1 MRRSFYFV
9 YNKDMKTQIRYLPS
23 GYIDFED
30 LLASDPS
37 AFKFIV
43 GARGIGKT
51 FGILKYML
59 DHDIS
64 FIFMRRTQTQVDMV
78 RTDALNPFK
87 SIEMTYGPEYQVV
100 IKSVSKNISA
110 IYRTYEYEG
119 ERVPDEDPIGYMLAL
134 STMSNIRGFDASDI
148 EYLIY
153 DEFIGEKHEK
163 PIQAEGLAFLN
174 CVETIGRN
182 RELSGRKPLQTI
194 LMSNSTNL
202 ANPIFVELKLITPL
216 EKAFKRGQHVVR
228 IPERNATIYNITDSP
243 ISKKKAQTVLY
254 QLAGT
259 DSDFA
264 GMALDNSFNKEYTG
278 LVRSQKLTEYRL
290 EVEVGEIY
298 IYRHKSSRRWYVTG
312 HKSGTPIDV
321 YDSSDIELKRFRHDY
336 YHLTLW
342 YLNRKIFFESY
353 IQQVL
358 FEQYIKI

>member
-1 MRRSFYFV
+1 M
-9 YNKDMKTQIRYLPS
+9 YNKSMKTQIKYLNS

-30 LLASDPS
+30 LLASDGS
-37 AFKFIV
+37 AFKILV

-59 DHDIS
+59 DHDIN

-78 RTDALNPFK
+78 RTDELNPFK
-87 SIEMTYGPEYQVV
+87 SIEMVCGPEYQIVMKP
-100 IKSVSKNISA
+100 INKNMSA
-110 IYRTYEYEG
+110 IYRTYEVEG
-119 ERVPDEDPIGYMLAL
+119 EPERIPDEDPTGYMTAL
-134 STMSNIRGFDASDI
+134 STISNIRGFDASDI
-148 EYLIY
+148 DYLIY

-163 PIQAEGLAFLN
+163 PIRAEGLAFLN
-174 CVETIGRN
+174 AVETIGRN
-182 RELSGRKPLQTI
+182 RELSGRRPLQVI

-228 IPERNATIYNITDSP
+228 IPERNISIYNITDSP
-243 ISKKKAQTVLY
+243 ISQKKAQTVLY
-254 QLAGT
+254 QLTGT

-278 LVRSQKLTEYRL
+278 LVKSQNLKEYKL
-290 EVEVGEIY
+290 EVVVGEIC
-298 IYRHKSSRRWYVTG
+298 IYRHKSARRWYVSE
-312 HKSGTPIDV
+312 HRSGKPIDT
-321 YDSSDIELKRFRHDY
+321 YDSSEIELKRFQHDY
-336 YHLTLW
+336 YHLKLW

-358 FEQYIKI
+358 FEQYIHI